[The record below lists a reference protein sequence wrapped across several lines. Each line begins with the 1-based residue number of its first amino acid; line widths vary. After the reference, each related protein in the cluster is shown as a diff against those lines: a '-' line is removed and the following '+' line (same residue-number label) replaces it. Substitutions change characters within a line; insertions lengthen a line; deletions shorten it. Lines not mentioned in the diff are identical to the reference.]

1 MATKTHRTSS
11 SNEAQKRFCIVTT
24 NAAYEKLCRKSLKR
38 LPARL
43 RDRFAFES
51 LTRKRDTK
59 ASTAEMFSTLII
71 SRLADLPFE
80 QSDEL
85 RKARR
90 DARHLLFL
98 ENLPVEAM
106 PVRLMQLNIRSERRL
121 HLAAER
127 TPELITDLIYRL
139 FSGMVH
145 ADASDDSIVDAWVEN
160 DKLVLLLPNF
170 ERRVVPLNK
179 LSRFIGSDPAKIAQ
193 FEIDEDGRFLFW
205 PHADAHLGLEHF
217 TQLVDPSAALA
228 AKQRSDEFNK
238 QYGAAIRTV
247 REESNL
253 KQANIEG
260 ITERHLRRIER
271 GEQAATKSSL
281 EVLGKAHGLMLDA
294 YLEKLAGHM
303 RATSTVST

>member
-11 SNEAQKRFCIVTT
+11 RIEAPKRFCIVAT
-24 NAAYEKLCRKSLKR
+24 NAAYEKLCRESLKR
-38 LPARL
+38 LPVRL

-51 LTRKRDTK
+51 LTSKRDAK
-59 ASTAEMFSTLII
+59 ASTAEMLSTLII
-71 SRLADLPFE
+71 SRLADLPLE

-85 RKARR
+85 QKARR

-106 PVRLMQLNIRSERRL
+106 PARLMHLNIRSVRRL
-121 HLAAER
+121 HLATER
-127 TPELITDLIYRL
+127 TPQLITDLIYRL

-145 ADASDDSIVDAWVEN
+145 ADVSDDSIVDAWVEN
-160 DKLVLLLPNF
+160 GELVLLLPNF

-179 LSRFIGSDPAKIAQ
+179 LSRFIGSDPTKIDQ

-205 PHADAHLGLEHF
+205 PHADAHFGLEHL
-217 TQLVDPSAALA
+217 TQLVDPTAALA

-247 REESNL
+247 REESEL
-253 KQANIEG
+253 KQVDIAG

-281 EVLGKAHGLMLDA
+281 EVLAKAHGLVLDA
-294 YLEKLAGHM
+294 YLKKLAGCM
-303 RATSTVST
+303 RTTSTVST